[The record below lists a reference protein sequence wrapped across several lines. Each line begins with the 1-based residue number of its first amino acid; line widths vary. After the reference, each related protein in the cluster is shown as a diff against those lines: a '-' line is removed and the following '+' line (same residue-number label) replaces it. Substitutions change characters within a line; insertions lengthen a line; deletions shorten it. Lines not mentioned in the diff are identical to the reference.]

1 VSAQLTHR
9 ESAKTGFVSPDDRT
23 RRAGAPER
31 SVLHRTIRVAA
42 AIGAMIVLA
51 SACSTA
57 AQQPSPPAPASP
69 QPPNSRQLTIWLT
82 GYSWQDNTPPGSSIV
97 GEPVLHKEAGGQGTF
112 ADPLTVA
119 VTGHEGRMD
128 WQPGTKFYLPT
139 VQRYVIVEDS
149 GAAEEPAG
157 TDTHLDMW
165 IGGEDGTKQATDDC
179 ENQLTGKVPAQLN
192 PPDNMPVMAGPI
204 FANGKCNIPPQGDN
218 MGTYRGNNSGGD
230 DNSGGDSGDG
240 GGHHG
245 HHGHHSDGN
254 DNGGDEDQDN

>member
-1 VSAQLTHR
+1 M
-9 ESAKTGFVSPDDRT
+9 
-23 RRAGAPER
+23 
-31 SVLHRTIRVAA
+31 AA
-42 AIGAMIVLA
+42 AIGAIIVLG
-51 SACSTA
+51 SACSRA
-57 AQQPSPPAPASP
+57 PQQPAQQPAPGSAPA
-69 QPPNSRQLTIWLT
+69 QASRQLTIWLT

-119 VTGHEGRMD
+119 VTGHEGDMD

-149 GAAEEPAG
+149 GAAKEPAG

-192 PPDNMPVMAGPI
+192 PPDKLPVMAGSI
-204 FANGKCNIPPQGDN
+204 FATGKCNIPPQSEN
-218 MGTYRGNNSGGD
+218 MGTYRGSDDNSGD
-230 DNSGGDSGDG
+230 DNSGDGDDNDG
-240 GGHHG
+240 GHHSHHG
-245 HHGHHSDGN
+245 HHGDGS
-254 DNGGDEDQDN
+254 DNGGDDDQDN